1 MLHELVTHILHASGV
16 ANLKAFL
23 YFNGTYAELFVPSTP
38 GFPWRTLT
46 IGLLTMELTPKPR
59 RMKQNSI
66 TKLSPIYD
74 MMDYSVS
81 ESTDKLV

>member
-1 MLHELVTHILHASGV
+1 
-16 ANLKAFL
+16 
-23 YFNGTYAELFVPSTP
+23 
-38 GFPWRTLT
+38 
-46 IGLLTMELTPKPR
+46 MELTPKPR

-81 ESTDKLV
+81 ESTDKLVWVLLLGLRDDGIYWAIKLLAEEELSRVDYGFLLVCAL